1 MKLTKSRLRR
11 GVGIIVGLIMA
22 GIAFWVGS
30 HWLQRGRVAA
40 RGTSAPAESAPG
52 VQVIQPSRGGVRRTT
67 VQPGSVFGFESV
79 DLYAM
84 VSGYLKTQA
93 VDIGSRI
100 EKGEVL
106 AVIDA
111 PREARAV
118 DEAAS
123 LVDESKAQTQQA
135 EARIKTMEGER
146 DAAAAA
152 VKQAE
157 SDIDRLVAARQ
168 LAQKQLTRIKELF
181 ADRATNVRNVDEQ
194 RSVLETAMAAE
205 RTARLAVLTAQAQL
219 VTANAKIDQARADAV
234 EARATVEVAKARLAT
249 ARVNLDYTRIVAPF
263 DGVVT
268 HRAFHPGAFVRSAT
282 DGGQSPLLTV
292 KRTDRMRVVLQVPD
306 RDVAVANVG
315 DPAVFNVDALG
326 GLSFSGSVARIAESE
341 DPTTRTM
348 RVEIDLLNPKR
359 LLREGMYGTATVT
372 LEPVSRNL
380 TLPPVCVTEH
390 SGRTHGVVYVVRE
403 GLARRTQVELGAD
416 NGKLVEVLSG
426 LEPDDAVVLRSDAP
440 LEDGMAVV
448 AAAETT
454 ADAGR

>member
-1 MKLTKSRLRR
+1 L
-11 GVGIIVGLIMA
+11 
-22 GIAFWVGS
+22 AFWAGS
-30 HWLQRGRVAA
+30 HWLQRGKAAA
-40 RGTSAPAESAPG
+40 RETPAQAQPIFS
-52 VQVIQPSRGGVRRTT
+52 VQMIQPSRGGVRRTT

-100 EKGEVL
+100 EKEQVL

-118 DEAAS
+118 DEATA
-123 LVDESKAQTQQA
+123 LVAESEAKTEQA
-135 EARIKTMEGER
+135 EARIKTMEGDR

-157 SDIDRLVAARQ
+157 SDVDRLVAAKG
-168 LAQKQLTRIKELF
+168 LAEKQYTRVKELVKDH
-181 ADRATNVRNVDEQ
+181 AVDSRNLDEHQ
-194 RSVLETAMAAE
+194 RELETAVAAE
-205 RTARLAVLTAQAQL
+205 RTARLAVLTAKAQL
-219 VTANAKIDQARADAV
+219 VTANAKIDQARADAA
-234 EARATVEVAKARLAT
+234 EARSAVEVAKARLAT

-263 DGVVT
+263 NGVVT

-292 KRTDRMRVVLQVPD
+292 KRTDLMRVVLQVPD
-306 RDVAVANVG
+306 RDVVVTNVG
-315 DPAVFNVDALG
+315 DPAVFNVDALNG
-326 GLSFSGSVARIAESE
+326 MAFSGTVARIAESE

-348 RVEIDLLNPKR
+348 RVEIDLPNPKR

-372 LEPVSRNL
+372 LEPLSRNL
-380 TLPPVCVTEH
+380 TLPPACVMEH
-390 SGRTHGVVYVVRE
+390 SGRAHGFVYIVRD
-403 GLARRTQVELGAD
+403 GLARRTEVALGAD
-416 NGKLVEVLSG
+416 NGTLVEVLSG
-426 LEPDDAVVLRSDAP
+426 LEPDDKVVLHSRVP

-454 ADAGR
+454 AEAGH